1 MRDNQLINCF
11 CHALNQPCQFYVMYI
26 KTNSE
31 DILSFNQ
38 LYKDYQTRF
47 VNFANTYVRDWDVAE
62 DITTEAF
69 IYYWENRNALSEVS
83 NVPAYILAII
93 KNKSLNYLRHL
104 QIQEEHSE
112 NIRKYREWE
121 LNVRMVSLEACEPYD
136 LLVKEMQGLIQQTLD
151 ELPERT
157 RKIFILSRYKNK
169 SYREIAALMNMST
182 KGVEFHISK
191 ALKMLQANL
200 KDYFPLFLY
209 FFMKLH

>member
-1 MRDNQLINCF
+1 
-11 CHALNQPCQFYVMYI
+11 MYI
-26 KTNSE
+26 KPNSE

-47 VNFANTYVRDWDVAE
+47 VNFANTYVRDSDVAE

-69 IYYWENRNALSEVS
+69 IYYWENRNTLSEVS

-121 LNVRMVSLEACEPYD
+121 LNVRIVSLDACEPYD
-136 LLVKEMQGLIQQTLD
+136 LLVKEIQGLIQQTLD

-157 RKIFILSRYKNK
+157 RKIFILSRYENK
-169 SYREIAALMNMST
+169 SYKEIAALTNMST
-182 KGVEFHISK
+182 KGIEFHISK
-191 ALKMLQANL
+191 ALKKLQVNL

-209 FFMKLH
+209 LFMKLH